1 MRGSV
6 CHRSRF
12 IVSVVAVTWKGEGKM
27 VAEGSSL
34 TWLAWTLLG
43 FAIVPMLAW
52 LWQLDDRSRDAERIL
67 KEIREIV
74 LRLDTQ
80 SDAER

>member
-1 MRGSV
+1 
-6 CHRSRF
+6 
-12 IVSVVAVTWKGEGKM
+12 M

-34 TWLAWTLLG
+34 TWLAWALLG
-43 FAIVPMLAW
+43 PAIVAMLAW

-74 LRLDTQ
+74 LRLDAQ
-80 SDAER
+80 RDAES